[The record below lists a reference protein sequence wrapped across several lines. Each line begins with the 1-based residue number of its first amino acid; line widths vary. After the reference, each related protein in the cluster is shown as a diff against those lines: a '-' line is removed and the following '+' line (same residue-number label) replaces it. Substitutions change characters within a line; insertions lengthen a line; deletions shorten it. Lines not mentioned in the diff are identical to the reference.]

1 MVAPVKVTPRQELFV
16 REYMKTGNATK
27 AWLIIYRPR
36 TRESA
41 QSCSSQ
47 CLSKP
52 HVKRYLHELQ
62 ERQMKK
68 SDISIDK
75 VLTDCQVAF
84 DMAKGQ
90 GKSGD
95 MIAATMAQA
104 KLVGLLRDRVETGGV
119 GDFGD
124 TNSIADVLEM
134 VSKEAGPEAAMTLAA
149 MFGLKMPVSNST
161 KNMQEAVLFIADPA
175 SDAVN

>member
-1 MVAPVKVTPRQELFV
+1 
-16 REYMKTGNATK
+16 
-27 AWLIIYRPR
+27 
-36 TRESA
+36 
-41 QSCSSQ
+41 
-47 CLSKP
+47 
-52 HVKRYLHELQ
+52 
-62 ERQMKK
+62 MKK

-149 MFGLKMPVSNST
+149 MFGLKMPVSNAT

>member
-1 MVAPVKVTPRQELFV
+1 MVAPVKANLRQMMFC
-16 REYMKTGNATK
+16 REYMKLGNKTK
-27 AWLIIYRPR
+27 AWQIVHG
-36 TRESA
+36 TKSRECA
-41 QSCSSQ
+41 QAASSH
-47 CLSKP
+47 CMSKP
-52 HVKRYLHELQ
+52 HVKRYLQELE
-62 ERQMKK
+62 ERVMKK

-75 VLTDCQVAF
+75 VLTDCQVAL

-90 GKSGD
+90 GKAGD

-134 VSKEAGPEAAMTLAA
+134 VSREAGPEAAMTLAA
-149 MFGLKMPVSNST
+149 MFGLKVPDSNVT
-161 KNMQEAVLFIADPA
+161 ENMKEAALFIADPP

>member
-1 MVAPVKVTPRQELFV
+1 MVAPVRITMNQQSFV
-16 REYMKTGNATK
+16 REYMKLGNATK
-27 AWLIIYRPR
+27 AWQKVYDTSCRQC
-36 TRESA
+36 A
-41 QSCSSQ
+41 QAASSH

-75 VLTDCQVAF
+75 VLTDCQLAF

-90 GKSGD
+90 QKASE

-134 VSKEAGPEAAMTLAA
+134 VAKEAGPEAAMTLAA
-149 MFGLKMPVSNST
+149 MFGLKMPVSNAT